1 MKKIAPIIVLLMM
14 SITILSAQAN
24 LSAQAKSEKEVE
36 KAVEKLRLAMVS
48 GNRAD
53 LESIASEK
61 LSYGH
66 SGGKI
71 ENKAAFV
78 EAIAGGASDFVTIT
92 LSNQTIAVEG
102 KTAIVR
108 HVLDADTNDGGKPG
122 KVHLAILL
130 VFAKEKGG
138 WKMIARQAVKLA
150 K

>member
-1 MKKIAPIIVLLMM
+1 MKKITPLIFILFM
-14 SITILSAQAN
+14 SITN
-24 LSAQAKSEKEVE
+24 LSAQSKSEKEVAN
-36 KAVEKLRLAMVS
+36 AVEQLRLAMVS

-53 LESIASEK
+53 LEGIASDK

-71 ENKAAFV
+71 EDKAAFV
-78 EAIAGGASDFVTIT
+78 EAIAGGLSDFVNIT

-108 HVLDADTNDGGKPG
+108 HVLDAATNDGGKPG
-122 KVHLAILL
+122 QVHLAILL
-130 VFAKEKGG
+130 VFAKEKGD

>member
-1 MKKIAPIIVLLMM
+1 MRKIAPLILLLIM
-14 SITILSAQAN
+14 SLTN
-24 LSAQAKSEKEVE
+24 LSAQTKAEKDVE
-36 KAVEKLRLAMVS
+36 NAVEKLRLAMIS
-48 GNRAD
+48 GNRAE
-53 LESIASEK
+53 LEAIASEK

-71 ENKAAFV
+71 ENKTEFV
-78 EAIAGGASDFVTIT
+78 EAIAGGASDFVSIT

-122 KVHLAILL
+122 KVHLSILL
-130 VFAKEKGG
+130 VFAKEKSG
-138 WKMIARQAVKLA
+138 WKMIGRQAVKLA

>member
-1 MKKIAPIIVLLMM
+1 M
-14 SITILSAQAN
+14 SITN
-24 LSAQAKSEKEVE
+24 LSAQSKSEKEVAH
-36 KAVEKLRLAMVS
+36 AVEQLRLAMVS

-53 LESIASEK
+53 LEGIASGK

-71 ENKAAFV
+71 EDKAAFV
-78 EAIAGGASDFVTIT
+78 EAIAGGSSDFVTIR

-122 KVHLAILL
+122 QVHLAILL

-138 WKMIARQAVKLA
+138 WKMLARQAVKLA